1 MNEGQHRSKLQ
12 ITIDLMYTFFKLG
25 LFTFGGGY
33 AMLPLLQR
41 EIVDNKGWASEEQL
55 LDYYAIGQ
63 STPGIIA
70 VNTASFVGYFQAGIA
85 GAILATIG
93 LVLPSVII
101 ILLVATILRQFT
113 DAAVLQHAFGGIRIA
128 VSALVSFS
136 IYRLGKAGIVDKLAL
151 AWTILSFAAIAFFNV
166 SPLWIVI
173 LSFALGNL
181 VQWGRERR
189 A

>member
-1 MNEGQHRSKLQ
+1 MQ
-12 ITIDLMYTFFKLG
+12 IIWELIVTFFKMG

-41 EIVDNKGWASEEQL
+41 EVVEKKGWATEQEL

-70 VNTASFVGYFQAGIA
+70 VNTASFIGYFQAGIP

-93 LVLPSVII
+93 LVLPSIII
-101 ILLVATILRQFT
+101 ILLVASVLHRYT
-113 DAAVLQHAFGGIRIA
+113 DLPTLQHAFAGIRVA

-136 IYRLGKAGIVDKLAL
+136 IYRLGKAGIIDTFAFIW
-151 AWTILSFAAIAFFNV
+151 AILTFLAIAFFNI
-166 SPLWIVI
+166 SPLWIVVS
-173 LSFALGNL
+173 SFVIGNIVL
-181 VQWGRERR
+181 IVKGVERP
-189 A
+189 

>member
-1 MNEGQHRSKLQ
+1 MLIIWEL
-12 ITIDLMYTFFKLG
+12 TYTFFKLG

-41 EIVDNKGWASEEQL
+41 EVVENKAWTTEDEL

-70 VNTASFVGYFQAGIA
+70 VNTASFVGYFQAGIF
-85 GAILATIG
+85 GSIMATIG
-93 LVLPSVII
+93 LVLPSII
-101 ILLVATILRQFT
+101 IVLLIASFLNKYT
-113 DAAVLQHAFGGIRIA
+113 DLAILQHALAGIRVA
-128 VSALVSFS
+128 VSALGSFS
-136 IYRLGKAGIVDKLAL
+136 VYRLSKTGIVDTFGFIWAL
-151 AWTILSFAAIAFFNV
+151 LTFVAIAFLKI

-173 LSFALGNL
+173 ASLVVGNIVLKIKEAL
-181 VQWGRERR
+181 

>member
-1 MNEGQHRSKLQ
+1 MNAAEKESK
-12 ITIDLMYTFFKLG
+12 IRMIIDLMYTFFKMG

-63 STPGIIA
+63 STPGLIA
-70 VNTASFVGYFQAGIA
+70 VNTASFVGYFQAGIP

-113 DAAVLQHAFGGIRIA
+113 DASLLRHAFGGIRVA

-136 IYRLGKAGIVDKLAL
+136 IYRLGKAGIVDTLTL
-151 AWTILSFAAIAFFNV
+151 IWTVLSFAAIAFFNV
-166 SPLWIVI
+166 SPLWIV
-173 LSFALGNL
+173 LASFAVGNV
-181 VQWGRERR
+181 VQWGRARR

>member
-1 MNEGQHRSKLQ
+1 
-12 ITIDLMYTFFKLG
+12 MYTFFKMG

-41 EIVDNKGWASEEQL
+41 EIVDNKRWASEEQL

-70 VNTASFVGYFQAGIA
+70 VNTASFVGYFQAGIP

-93 LVLPSVII
+93 LVLPSIII
-101 ILLVATILRQFT
+101 ILLVAAVLRQFT
-113 DAAVLQHAFGGIRIA
+113 DAVLLRHAFGGIRIA
-128 VSALVSFS
+128 VSALVTFS
-136 IYRLGKAGIVDKLAL
+136 IYRLGKAGIVDAFAL
-151 AWTILSFAAIAFFNV
+151 VWTMLTFAAIAFFNV
-166 SPLWIVI
+166 SPLWIV
-173 LSFALGNL
+173 LASFAVGNV
-181 VQWGRERR
+181 VQWRRERR

>member
-1 MNEGQHRSKLQ
+1 MKQVQKQSKIRIL
-12 ITIDLMYTFFKLG
+12 IDLMYTFFKMG

-70 VNTASFVGYFQAGIA
+70 VNTASFVGYFQGGVV

-113 DAAVLQHAFGGIRIA
+113 EAALLQHAFGGIRIA

-136 IYRLGKAGIVDKLAL
+136 IYRLGKAGIVDRLAL
-151 AWTILSFAAIAFFNV
+151 IWTTLSFAAIAFFNV
-166 SPLWIVI
+166 SPLWIV
-173 LSFALGNL
+173 LASFAVGNL

>member
-1 MNEGQHRSKLQ
+1 MLIIWEL
-12 ITIDLMYTFFKLG
+12 TYTFFKLG

-41 EIVDNKGWASEEQL
+41 EVVENKAWTTEDEL

-70 VNTASFVGYFQAGIA
+70 VNTASFVGYFQAGIF
-85 GAILATIG
+85 GSIMATIG
-93 LVLPSVII
+93 LVLPSII
-101 ILLVATILRQFT
+101 IVLLIASFLNKYT
-113 DAAVLQHAFGGIRIA
+113 DLAILQHALAGIRVA

-136 IYRLGKAGIVDKLAL
+136 VYRLSKTGIVDTFGFIWAL
-151 AWTILSFAAIAFFNV
+151 LTFVAIAFLKI

-173 LSFALGNL
+173 ASLVVGNIVLKIKEAL
-181 VQWGRERR
+181 